1 MSVEFLRFCVVGA
14 SGYAVNLAA
23 FAALIEA
30 RLSLSSAAVGAFL
43 VAVTNNFVL
52 NRAWTFAAGR
62 GDVVAQGG
70 RYLVVSLAA
79 LGSNL
84 LVLHGLTMA
93 GIATVPAQAA
103 AVVVVTPISFL
114 GNRLW
119 SFDS

>member
-1 MSVEFLRFCVVGA
+1 MSVEFLRFCAVGA
-14 SGYAVNLAA
+14 SGYVVNLAV

-30 RLSLSSAAVGAFL
+30 RLPLSSAAVGAFL

-62 GDVVAQGG
+62 GDVVAQGA
-70 RYLVVSLAA
+70 RYLTVSLAA
-79 LGSNL
+79 LGANL
-84 LVLHGLTMA
+84 AVLHGLTMA
-93 GIATVPAQAA
+93 GIASVPAQAA

-119 SFDS
+119 SFGS